1 MISSPCRRKRRL
13 HRHAHDR
20 GIALPVVLL
29 IAAMMLAT
37 SAAWFEQSVA
47 AARNAAGMADHL
59 IALHAAD
66 SALSTCARNVVN
78 GSLAGMP
85 GMSGVGGEPIGWKS
99 QTVFES
105 NAIAP
110 FASWPTSLSF
120 RAPQCLIEKWQL
132 TNRASAQTWLVTA
145 RGYGRKVDS
154 QMWLQLQLVVEG
166 RTVEKHWRR
175 VAARPF

>member
-1 MISSPCRRKRRL
+1 MIASRGGHGRRL
-13 HRHAHDR
+13 QRHARDR

-29 IAAMMLAT
+29 IAAMMLTT

-47 AARNAAGMADHL
+47 TARNAAGMADHL
-59 IALHAAD
+59 IALRAAD

-78 GSLAGMP
+78 GSLAGVP
-85 GMSGVGGEPIGWKS
+85 GVGGEPVGWKS
-99 QTVFES
+99 QTTFES
-105 NAIAP
+105 NAVAP

-120 RAPQCLIEKWQL
+120 RRPQCLIETWQL
-132 TNRASAQTWLVTA
+132 TNRASAQAWLVTA

-154 QMWLQLQLVVEG
+154 QMWLQLQLVIVG
-166 RTVEKHWRR
+166 NSVEKHWRR

>member
-1 MISSPCRRKRRL
+1 
-13 HRHAHDR
+13 
-20 GIALPVVLL
+20 
-29 IAAMMLAT
+29 MMLAT

-78 GSLAGMP
+78 GSFAGIPGIPGIPGMP
-85 GMSGVGGEPIGWKS
+85 GVGGEPVGWKS
-99 QTVFES
+99 QTTFES

-166 RTVEKHWRR
+166 STVEKHWRR

>member
-1 MISSPCRRKRRL
+1 MIASPYGDGTRLRRRTRS
-13 HRHAHDR
+13 R

-29 IAAMMLAT
+29 ISAMMLAT

-47 AARNAAGMADHL
+47 VARNTAGMHDHL

-66 SALSTCARNVVN
+66 AALSLCARNLVN
-78 GSLAGMP
+78 GPTVSAP
-85 GMSGVGGEPIGWKS
+85 GVSGEPIGWKL
-99 QTVFES
+99 QATFEA

-110 FASWPTSLSF
+110 FMSWPASLSF
-120 RAPQCLIEKWQL
+120 RAPQCLIESWQL
-132 TNRASAQTWLVTA
+132 TNRPNAHAYLVTA

-154 QMWLQLQLVVEG
+154 QMWLQLQLVIQDGVI
-166 RTVEKHWRR
+166 EKHWRR

>member
-1 MISSPCRRKRRL
+1 M
-13 HRHAHDR
+13 HRHARDR

-78 GSLAGMP
+78 GSFAGIPGIPGIPGMP
-85 GMSGVGGEPIGWKS
+85 GVGGEPVGWKS
-99 QTVFES
+99 QTTFES

-166 RTVEKHWRR
+166 STVEKHWRR

>member
-1 MISSPCRRKRRL
+1 MISPPGRHGRRL
-13 HRHAHDR
+13 QRHARDR

-29 IAAMMLAT
+29 IAAMMLTT

-78 GSLAGMP
+78 GSFSGIP
-85 GMSGVGGEPIGWKS
+85 GVGGEPIGWKL
-99 QTVFES
+99 QTTFES

-120 RAPQCLIEKWQL
+120 RAPQCLIETWQL
-132 TNRASAQTWLVTA
+132 TNRASAQAWLITA

-154 QMWLQLQLVVEG
+154 QMWLQLHLVIEG
-166 RTVEKHWRR
+166 SSVEKHWRR